1 MKYFSVERSE
11 DGNLLSDIKCVECSS
26 GTQPSP
32 DKSVCVQCNV
42 NPILRKYAGD
52 QKIENI
58 DQCESGSRCLS
69 GPKGVV
75 GVIEKGICIPTNP
88 EIETNY
94 QVINH
99 SSYSSLFFMKSFN
112 DLH

>member
-1 MKYFSVERSE
+1 MVFIAKYNSIKYFSVERSE

-32 DKSVCVQCNV
+32 DKSVCVQCTV
-42 NPILRKYAGD
+42 NPILRNYAGD

-58 DQCESGSRCLS
+58 DQCGSGSRCLS

-94 QVINH
+94 QVIYH
-99 SSYSSLFFMKSFN
+99 SL
-112 DLH
+112 

>member
-1 MKYFSVERSE
+1 MKYFLVERSE
-11 DGNLLSDIKCVECSS
+11 DGNLLSTIKCVACSP

-32 DKSVCVQCNV
+32 DKSICVQCNV
-42 NPILRKYAGD
+42 NPILRKYVGD
-52 QKIENI
+52 QKIESL
-58 DQCESGSRCLS
+58 DQCGSGSKCLS

-94 QVINH
+94 QVKKI
-99 SSYSSLFFMKSFN
+99 
-112 DLH
+112 